1 MPKGPTVGKEKPG
14 VTIGWKELR
23 ERLRAH
29 KPYHRKSSRVH
40 NFLSYYRGRLGSI
53 VTRLTGCR
61 LLG

>member
-1 MPKGPTVGKEKPG
+1 MPKGSTAGKEKPG
-14 VTIGWKELR
+14 VTIGWEELR

-29 KPYHRKSSRVH
+29 KPYHRKPSRVH
-40 NFLSYYRGRLGSI
+40 NFLNNCRGKMGSI